1 MTLAEPEKMT
11 RPAPSEKE
19 RRTGRVFLIFQP
31 FLRLCVPC
39 KKDG

>member
-1 MTLAEPEKMT
+1 MTLSELEKMT

-19 RRTGRVFLIFQP
+19 WRKGRVFLIFQP

-39 KKDG
+39 KKGG